1 VAILTGFPCLLDHD
15 PPTETDGPLGAFVIA
30 RCCAALGKRVIVLT
44 DDASAEVLMAAA
56 AGCGVAGAQLSL
68 EAFPPAAEWDDT
80 DEERLLEV
88 AVAADVVVAI
98 ERPGPASD
106 GCYYTMTGRDMGEVV
121 APIDRLLELVSTK
134 QKHVHTIGIGDG
146 GNEASHVGMGKV
158 RDAILASAA
167 VPSAELITCVTPADH
182 LIVCS
187 VSNWGG
193 YALAAA
199 AAAVACVRGA
209 VAGPAEAA
217 ATMLPDEAQETA
229 MLTRMVE
236 AGARDGITGAAELSV
251 DGMPLEA
258 SLQVLR
264 DLRATL
270 STAKLALPP
279 PPPPSQPPQQP
290 EQQRP
295 SS

>member
-1 VAILTGFPCLLDHD
+1 MRGRGDGSRKALPLLAGTLVLTGAAAFIARLHRQHHARSKRSALPSTIDAMRERVQRDEGGRGIKTLAGAVRGDLQSAAEALVDGGRIVAILTGFPCLLDHD
-15 PPTETDGPLGAFVIA
+15 PPTETDGPLGAFAIA

-56 AGCGVAGAQLSL
+56 AGCGVAGGQLSL

-106 GCYYTMTGRDMGEVV
+106 GCYYTMMGRDMGDVV

-146 GNEASHVGMGKV
+146 GNEVGMGKV

-193 YALAAA
+193 YA
-199 AAAVACVRGA
+199 
-209 VAGPAEAA
+209 
-217 ATMLPDEAQETA
+217 
-229 MLTRMVE
+229 
-236 AGARDGITGAAELSV
+236 
-251 DGMPLEA
+251 
-258 SLQVLR
+258 
-264 DLRATL
+264 
-270 STAKLALPP
+270 PP
-279 PPPPSQPPQQP
+279 PQQPPQQP